1 MRRVTVLSPNLD
13 DAVLSCSGVLAA
25 AADVLV
31 LNVFAGVPPA
41 GAVGWWDRATGAD
54 DSVARMRERLEEDAA
69 ALAELGHAPVNLDF
83 LEAQYRDGAAPGADE
98 LLAAA
103 AGHVD
108 PGGIVYGP
116 AAIGDHEDHR
126 LVRALLAPLQSGG
139 ADVRLYADLP
149 YCARYGWP
157 GWVTGGP
164 ADGDEAEAQWAR
176 ALDGAEIDLAG
187 LSPRAVRLDRDA
199 QEQKRRVL
207 AAYRTQF
214 AALTTGGSLHVADPG
229 VLPFE
234 VYWEPSGGEP
244 VIAAASR
251 A

>member
-1 MRRVTVLSPNLD
+1 MARVTVLSPHLD
-13 DAVLSCSGVLAA
+13 DAVLSCSSVLAA

-41 GAVGWWDRATGAD
+41 GVVGWWDRKTGAE

-69 ALAELGHAPVNLDF
+69 ALAELGHEPVNLDF
-83 LEAQYRDGAAPGADE
+83 LEAQYRDGSAPTPDE

-108 PGGIVYGP
+108 RGCIVYGP

-126 LVRALLAPLQSGG
+126 LVRSLLAPLQRGG

-157 GWVTGGP
+157 GLVTGA

-176 ALDGAEIDLAG
+176 ALDGAEIDLG
-187 LSPRAVRLDRDA
+187 VLSPRAVRLGPDA
-199 QEQKRRVL
+199 QEQKRRLL

-234 VYWEPSGGEP
+234 VYWEPGGGEP